1 MKVVVDSNIV
11 FSAILNTASNIGQI
25 LIVGS
30 KYFDFYSINLLKSE
44 ILKHK
49 SKIKKITG
57 FSEERF
63 ERTYNLINSKIRF
76 TDEMLISNTIIEKA
90 YKLAKDI
97 DVDDTLF
104 VALAEQMKS
113 KLWTGDKELIRG
125 LERKGSNRFISTLD
139 LYEIYIKKELEKKK
153 LR

>member
-97 DVDDTLF
+97 DVDDTPHPSSSF
-104 VALAEQMKS
+104 A
-113 KLWTGDKELIRG
+113 TRTPEL
-125 LERKGSNRFISTLD
+125 
-139 LYEIYIKKELEKKK
+139 
-153 LR
+153 